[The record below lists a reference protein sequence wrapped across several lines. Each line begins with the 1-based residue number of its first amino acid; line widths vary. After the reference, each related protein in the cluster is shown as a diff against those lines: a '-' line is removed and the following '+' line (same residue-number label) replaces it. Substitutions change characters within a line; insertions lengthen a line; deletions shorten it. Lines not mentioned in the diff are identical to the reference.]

1 VEGWGGWGGGWMEE
15 WEGWGGEG
23 WRGGGGK
30 VKRMERRSG
39 AKSDFRDTVPP
50 HIHSTTLLISTAP
63 PCSYPQ
69 HHPAHIHSTTQL
81 ISTAPPLRTDD
92 DACEDE

>member
-1 VEGWGGWGGGWMEE
+1 VEGWRGWGGVGWRS
-15 WEGWGGEG
+15 GRVGEG
-23 WRGGGGK
+23 RGGGGGGGK
-30 VKRMERRSG
+30 VKSMERRSG